1 MSIKRTSVLLV
12 TILSESLGLPRTEG
26 SLMQHIENVELLNL
40 VNTMPEAIKKQCIE
54 RKVKKGAI
62 ILNSGDVCQTIYIL
76 TSGTVQAVD
85 ESIYGVVYA
94 FSNYP
99 ACDIF
104 GEMEAIGGY
113 EKYMLSIR
121 ATTDATL
128 ISMPKAAFI
137 DWIRM
142 DGRVIYVVSKM
153 LTKKL
158 WEASQSGRNRL
169 FASALVQMMMYFT
182 RDFKNVGEPYCCTK
196 TRQQIADETGL
207 SVKTINRNIKTL
219 NEMGYVTLNKGHV
232 YINREQNEKMLLYIA
247 DWPK

>member
-1 MSIKRTSVLLV
+1 ML
-12 TILSESLGLPRTEG
+12 
-26 SLMQHIENVELLNL
+26 QHIENVELLDL
-40 VNTMPEAIKKQCIE
+40 VNTMPEQIRKQCIN
-54 RKVKKGAI
+54 RRVKKGVK
-62 ILNSGDVCQTIYIL
+62 ILNSGDKCETIYIL
-76 TSGTVQAVD
+76 ISGTVQAVD

-113 EKYMLSIR
+113 ERYMLTIR
-121 ATTDATL
+121 AITDVDL

-142 DGRVIYVVSKM
+142 DSRVIYVVSKM

-158 WEASQSGRNRL
+158 WEASQVGRKRL
-169 FASALVQMMMYFT
+169 FAPALVQMMMYFT
-182 RDFKNVGEPYCCTK
+182 HDFENSGEPYCCTK

-207 SVKTINRNIKTL
+207 SVKTINRNIKAL
-219 NEMGYVTLNKGHV
+219 SEEGYITLNKGHV
-232 YINREQNEKMLLYIA
+232 YVNREQNEKMLSYIA
-247 DWPK
+247 DWSK